1 MDDWLAPL
9 EEQTRK
15 SPREAILISFLAGAL
30 LQIFAGHALLIRLGL
45 KLASPIVIT
54 FAAWR
59 LYQAVHNRRFSS
71 AKENVAV
78 NQS

>member
-1 MDDWLAPL
+1 MDDWLAQL
-9 EEQTRK
+9 EDQTRK
-15 SPREAILISFLAGAL
+15 SPRKTILISFLAGAM
-30 LQIFAGHALLIRLGL
+30 LQVFAGHALLIRLIS

-59 LYQAVHNRRFSS
+59 LYQAIHSRQSSS
-71 AKENVAV
+71 AEESIAV